1 MIRRLPCLLMCCL
14 FFRRAP
20 VLATCG
26 SANCFLVTGT
36 QEGVGASGILTVD
49 LSYRYIPQTRRLSGT
64 RDVGEVL
71 TPKIDFENRTI
82 EPGHHREIGTQNTL
96 VEIDLAYGLTPRL
109 TLAASLPIINQRDHE
124 HWDDVGT
131 IDEHFTRT
139 DGSSGFGD
147 VRLGARY
154 AFLVKTKDIL
164 VGGLALK
171 VPTGAYRL
179 LDSEGAIN
187 EPTIQ
192 PGTGSTDVITSLHY
206 SHQIAPMRFEY
217 FLAGALRT
225 NGTNSLEYRFGDE
238 TLVTAGL
245 SHKAGDRV
253 TWSIQVNARRTER
266 DRYLSQEIPST
277 GARFVNLTPG
287 LRLDSA
293 AGDLTLYGFVQVP
306 VYQQVNEA
314 NLAPRTGLLL
324 GVSKAF

>member
-1 MIRRLPCLLMCCL
+1 MIRRLPGLFLFCL
-14 FFRRAP
+14 FLDWTS

-64 RDVGEVL
+64 RDVSEVL

-82 EPGHHREIGTQNTL
+82 EPDHHREIGTQNTL
-96 VEIDLAYGLTPRL
+96 VEVDLAYGLTPRL
-109 TLAASLPIINQRDHE
+109 TLAGSLPIINQRDHE

-131 IDEHFTRT
+131 IDEHFTRD

-147 VRLGARY
+147 VRVGARY
-154 AFLVKTKDIL
+154 AFLVRTKDIL

-192 PGTGSTDVITSLHY
+192 PGTGSTDSIASLHY
-206 SHQIAPMRFEY
+206 AHQIAPMRFEY
-217 FLAGALRT
+217 FLAGAYRM
-225 NGTNSLEYRFGDE
+225 NGKNSLEYRFGDE
-238 TLVTAGL
+238 TLINAGL
-245 SHKAGDRV
+245 SHKVGDRL
-253 TWSIQVNARRTER
+253 TWSIQMNARRTER

-277 GARFVNLTPG
+277 GARFINLTPG
-287 LRLDSA
+287 LRLDAA
-293 AGDLTLYGFVQVP
+293 AGGLTLYAFVQVP
-306 VYQQVNEA
+306 VYQYVNEV

-324 GVSKAF
+324 GISKAF